1 MNSLKNMISENN
13 QYIYDV
19 VKDFIKCNDIDN
31 WENFSYDCCYVEHP
45 DDIEMRSGASK
56 LVLIPIEEQFVIKI
70 PYYGEG
76 DCGWIFPYTGAY
88 NEALE
93 EKGYSTKDNNYC
105 ALEANLYTEAVKCDC
120 AQFFV
125 PVLFFDTIKGF
136 PVYIQSKATPD
147 FGKNKSDNTDNTY
160 KYASIKNSD
169 IFDPEIGSRLVD
181 FYSTYE
187 IEKFLNFIKTYH
199 INDIGNYRNG
209 GYSIE
214 ASRYVFWDFSG
225 FYN

>member
-1 MNSLKNMISENN
+1 MNSLKNMISENS

-19 VKDFIKCNDIDN
+19 VEDFIKSNDIDN

-45 DDIEMRSGASK
+45 DDVEMRSGASK

-76 DCGWIFPYTGAY
+76 DYGWVFPYTGAH
-88 NEALE
+88 NETLE
-93 EKGYSTKDNNYC
+93 EIGYSVEDNNYC
-105 ALEANLYTEAVKCDC
+105 ALEANLYAEAVKCDC

-125 PVLFFDTIKGF
+125 PVLFFDTISGF
-136 PVYIQSKATPD
+136 PVYIQSKATTD
-147 FGKNKSDNTDNTY
+147 FRKNKSGNTDNTY

-187 IEKFLNFIKTYH
+187 IEKFLNFIKTYQ

>member
-1 MNSLKNMISENN
+1 M
-13 QYIYDV
+13 
-19 VKDFIKCNDIDN
+19 
-31 WENFSYDCCYVEHP
+31 
-45 DDIEMRSGASK
+45 
-56 LVLIPIEEQFVIKI
+56 
-70 PYYGEG
+70 
-76 DCGWIFPYTGAY
+76 
-88 NEALE
+88 
-93 EKGYSTKDNNYC
+93 
-105 ALEANLYTEAVKCDC
+105 
-120 AQFFV
+120 
-125 PVLFFDTIKGF
+125 FFDTISGF

-147 FGKNKSDNTDNTY
+147 FRKNKSDNTDNTY